1 MEDLN
6 VVIGGAAGEGIQTIG
21 EVLAEV
27 VSTLGYAV
35 FSWQENES
43 RIRGG
48 LNSYSVRVSERI
60 VNAPMVEAD
69 ILLVLNE
76 GAAKKYGHLRKPDG
90 ILIAPAPGDERTITM
105 SFKDI
110 AERELGSAVYAN
122 TIAVGA
128 LAASLGMDLGVLRNV
143 LSRQFAAKGEDVVR
157 ANHLAAQKGY
167 DFVQSACRDVCHWR
181 LPGSSGRYY
190 LLPANRTIPLAAV
203 YAGCRFMAAYPMSPS
218 TEIIT
223 YLAAHVDRF
232 GIFTEQAE
240 DEIAAINMAIGA
252 SFAGVRAMT
261 ATSGGGF
268 SLMVEGV
275 SLSGMTEVPVVII
288 LAQRPGPATGLPT
301 RTAQGDLLF
310 AINAGH
316 GEFPKMVLAPADALD
331 AFHKV
336 VRAFNLA
343 DKYQM
348 PVIVLTDQ
356 FLHESLASIETFDL
370 DREVPVNHL
379 ANPAAIEDYRRYRF
393 TESGISPRLYPGQSR
408 HLVTADSDEHDELGH
423 ITEDLVHTAP
433 AMMQK
438 RLRKLAAL
446 KKEVAPPETHGID
459 TADIVFVAWGS
470 TRQSVLEGME
480 RLRERGIPAGLIHFT
495 ELWPLPEFQF
505 PEGKRYWCVE
515 GNATGQLSRL
525 LRSEYGLEV
534 SGEINRYD
542 GLPLTGEFLRRC
554 FHDSNR

>member
-6 VVIGGAAGEGIQTIG
+6 IVIGGAAGEGIQTIG
-21 EVLAEV
+21 EVLAEAI
-27 VSTLGYAV
+27 SALGYAV
-35 FSWQENES
+35 FTWQENES

-48 LNSYSVRVSERI
+48 LNSYSVRVSEKV

-69 ILLVLNE
+69 ILLTLSQRGVN
-76 GAAKKYGHLRKPDG
+76 KYGHLLKPDG
-90 ILIAPAPGDERTITM
+90 ILIAPVQRDERTIAM
-105 SFKDI
+105 SLKDM
-110 AERELGSAVYAN
+110 AEQELGNAVYAN

-128 LAASLGMDLGVLRNV
+128 LAAALGLDLRLLKRVLA
-143 LSRQFAAKGEDVVR
+143 RQFAAKGDEVVA

-167 DFVQSACRDVCHWR
+167 DFVQVACQDICHWR

-223 YLAAHVDRF
+223 YLAAHEDRF

-252 SFAGVRAMT
+252 SFAGARAMT

-268 SLMVEGV
+268 SLMVEGI
-275 SLSGMTEVPVVII
+275 SLSGMMEVPVVVI

-310 AINAGH
+310 AVNAGH
-316 GEFPKMVLAPADALD
+316 GEFPKMVLAPADARD
-331 AFHKV
+331 AFQKV

-348 PVIVLTDQ
+348 PVILMTDQ
-356 FLHESLASIETFDL
+356 FLHESLVSIESFDFE
-370 DREVPVNHL
+370 REIPTCHL
-379 ANPAAIEDYRRYRF
+379 ADPSTMHEYLRYQF
-393 TESGISPRLYPGQSR
+393 TESGISPRLYPGQST
-408 HLVTADSDEHDELGH
+408 HLVAADSDEHDEMGH
-423 ITEDLVHTAP
+423 ITEDLAGTAL

-438 RLRKLAAL
+438 RLAKLAL
-446 KKEVAPPETHGID
+446 LRKEVAPPETHGLD
-459 TADIVFVAWGS
+459 QAEVVFVAWGS
-470 TRQSVLEGME
+470 TRQAILEGME
-480 RLRERGIPAGLIHFT
+480 LLRARGLVTGLIHFT
-495 ELWPLPEFQF
+495 ELWPLPIFQF
-505 PEGKRYWCVE
+505 PKNKLYWSLE
-515 GNATGQLSRL
+515 GNSTGQLARL
-525 LRSEYGLEV
+525 LRSEYGLEF
-534 SGEINRYD
+534 SGEIKRYD
-542 GLPLTGEFLRRC
+542 GFPLTGEFLSRC
-554 FHDSNR
+554 FHD